1 MRGQNSTFSEHGH
14 VAYQIKENHEGS
26 NYVAIIL
33 PADLS
38 QTLGMRSV
46 GQNSTF
52 SEHVNVAYQINE
64 NQECSNMV
72 AKILTAD
79 WPPPTPPPPTPLPQT
94 LGKRSV
100 GQNSTFPEHVNVAYQ
115 INEIQ
120 ECSNMVANIL
130 PADLPQ
136 TLGIRPT
143 LEIFLFPLTRPCL
156 TGMGRSVVKLFYFTS
171 QTRYPLNLL

>member
-14 VAYQIKENHEGS
+14 VAYQIKKNHKGS

-33 PADLS
+33 PADLP

-52 SEHVNVAYQINE
+52 LEHVNVAYQINE

-79 WPPPTPPPPTPLPQT
+79 WPPPTPPPPPLPDP
-94 LGKRSV
+94 GYEVSRSKFNFF
-100 GQNSTFPEHVNVAYQ
+100 QNMLMLH
-115 INEIQ
+115 I
-120 ECSNMVANIL
+120 
-130 PADLPQ
+130 
-136 TLGIRPT
+136 
-143 LEIFLFPLTRPCL
+143 
-156 TGMGRSVVKLFYFTS
+156 KLMRFKNAVTW
-171 QTRYPLNLL
+171 

>member
-1 MRGQNSTFSEHGH
+1 MEGLSLTAGVDLEEGSKHGH

-33 PADLS
+33 PADLPLP

-79 WPPPTPPPPTPLPQT
+79 WPLPPPYPPPPDP
-94 LGKRSV
+94 GYEVSRSKF
-100 GQNSTFPEHVNVAYQ
+100 NFSRT
-115 INEIQ
+115 
-120 ECSNMVANIL
+120 C
-130 PADLPQ
+130 
-136 TLGIRPT
+136 
-143 LEIFLFPLTRPCL
+143 
-156 TGMGRSVVKLFYFTS
+156 
-171 QTRYPLNLL
+171 